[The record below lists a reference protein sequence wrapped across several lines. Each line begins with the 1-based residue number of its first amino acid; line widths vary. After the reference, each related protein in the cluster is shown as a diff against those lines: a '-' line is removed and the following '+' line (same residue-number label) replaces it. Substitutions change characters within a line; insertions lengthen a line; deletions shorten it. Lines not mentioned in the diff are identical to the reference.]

1 MKKNYNSE
9 VLPAAKLEQRR
20 YKLLALDFDGT
31 TLDSA
36 KRFPTEISAAVHE
49 LKARGI
55 EVIVSSGRGKAEL
68 KDYKRELEDF
78 DYGVMIS
85 GGLVYDF
92 RAHAPLFSQPLP
104 KAALEQAF
112 AAAEDEQA
120 MTQLLTVDESVTRG
134 SHIARM
140 EDFHMEVYREMYERV
155 CRREENLA
163 GFIAAQYG
171 QICKM
176 NIYHRDEA
184 SRLRNYKRLE
194 KLGLSITFA
203 EQTSLELS
211 APGISKAQG
220 LKVICA
226 HLGISTD
233 DVVAIGDAPNDEE
246 VLKLAGLGVAMGN
259 ASEEIKAISDVV
271 VADND
276 HLGVL
281 EAINRFF

>member
-1 MKKNYNSE
+1 MKKD
-9 VLPAAKLEQRR
+9 

-36 KRFPTEISAAVHE
+36 KRFPAEISAAVHE

-68 KDYKRELEDF
+68 KDYERELVDF

-92 RAHAPLFSQPLP
+92 RAREPIARQPLP
-104 KAALEQAF
+104 EAVLVQAF
-112 AAAEDEQA
+112 AAAEEEQA
-120 MTQLLTVDESVTRG
+120 MTQLLTIDESVTRG

-140 EDFHMEVYREMYERV
+140 EDFHMEIYREMYERV
-155 CRREENLA
+155 CRCEEDLA
-163 GFIAAQYG
+163 GFIAAQAG
-171 QICKM
+171 DICKM

-184 SRLRNYKRLE
+184 SRLRNYERLG
-194 KLGLSITFA
+194 KLGLSMTFA

-211 APGISKAQG
+211 AQGISKAHG
-220 LKVICA
+220 LKVICD
-226 HLGISTD
+226 HLGIRTD
-233 DVVAIGDAPNDEE
+233 EVVAIGDAPNDEE

-259 ASEEIKAISDVV
+259 ASEEIKAISDAV

>member
-1 MKKNYNSE
+1 MKKD
-9 VLPAAKLEQRR
+9 
-20 YKLLALDFDGT
+20 YKMLALDFDGT

-36 KRFPTEISAAVHE
+36 KRFPAEISAAVHE

-68 KDYKRELEDF
+68 KDYEQELVDF

-92 RAHAPLFSQPLP
+92 CRHQAIFRQPIP
-104 KAALEQAF
+104 QAAILAAF
-112 AAAEDEQA
+112 AAAEQEQA

-140 EDFHMEVYREMYERV
+140 EDFHMEIYREMYERV
-155 CRREENLA
+155 CRQEEDLA
-163 GFIAAQYG
+163 GFIAAQAG
-171 QICKM
+171 EICKM
-176 NIYHRDEA
+176 NIYHRDEN
-184 SRLRNYKRLE
+184 SRLRNYERLE

-211 APGISKAQG
+211 AKGISKAHG
-220 LKVICA
+220 LKVICD

-233 DVVAIGDAPNDEE
+233 EVVAIGDAPNDEE

-281 EAINRFF
+281 EAINKFF